1 MHPFVV
7 LVNMVRKDYEKLFT
21 HLTSPEPPAG
31 LLDRIMARIHEE
43 EQLMSVKK
51 RLFLFSITV
60 LVSAIAFIPAISNF
74 QQEFAQSGFLQ
85 FVSLLFSDFGLVIA
99 DWQNFGLAILES
111 LPAMS
116 ITAFLF
122 TALVFLWS
130 LKHFAS
136 AIKVVF
142 NQPRL
147 INS

>member
-1 MHPFVV
+1 M
-7 LVNMVRKDYEKLFT
+7 RKDYEKLFT
-21 HLTSPEPPAG
+21 HLTSPEPPTG
-31 LLDRIMARIHEE
+31 LLDRIIARIHKE
-43 EQLMSVKK
+43 EQLMSIKK
-51 RLFLFSITV
+51 RLFLFSTTI
-60 LVSAIAFIPAISNF
+60 LVSAITFVPAISAF
-74 QQEFAQSGFLQ
+74 KEEFAQSGFLQ
-85 FVSLLFSDFGLVIA
+85 FVSLLFSDFWLVIA

-142 NQPRL
+142 NQPQL
-147 INS
+147 TNS